1 MLTDSPTSTA
11 TEGSGESRGGSPGH
25 MKAMLMAAAFPP

>member
-1 MLTDSPTSTA
+1 MPGPIPEARTA
-11 TEGSGESRGGSPGH
+11 GGGESRGGSPGH